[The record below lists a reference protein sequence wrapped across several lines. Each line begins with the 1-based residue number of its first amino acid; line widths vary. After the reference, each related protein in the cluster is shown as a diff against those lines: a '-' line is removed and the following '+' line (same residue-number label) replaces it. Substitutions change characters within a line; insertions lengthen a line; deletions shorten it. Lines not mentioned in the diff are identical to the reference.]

1 MSDQRLDILLVEPD
15 DDLAGMIAEHIE
27 SALDANVQRARTAAQ
42 AMAAHLASEP
52 AVVVAEM
59 DLPDSDGLALTRE
72 LRTGPYGD
80 PVIILMSDRPTVGR
94 AIEAMRLGVR
104 DLFTKPFDLRR
115 LSHVVEQE
123 ARSRHI
129 RQRLVRRNERLW
141 RLVRRILRER
151 RDLRQRIDLICR
163 DLVHAYQ
170 RLARKVA
177 ENSLNGCRN
186 D

>member
-1 MSDQRLDILLVEPD
+1 MDILLVEPD
-15 DDLAGMIAEHIE
+15 DELAGMIAEHIE
-27 SALDANVQRARTAAQ
+27 SALDTKVLRVRTASQ
-42 AMAAHLASEP
+42 AAAAYLASAP
-52 AVVVAEM
+52 TIVISEM
-59 DLPDSDGLALTRE
+59 ELPDSDGLALTRE
-72 LRTGPYGD
+72 IRAQQDGEAS
-80 PVIILMSDRPTVGR
+80 IILMSDQPTVGR

-123 ARSRHI
+123 AHGQRD
-129 RQRLVRRNERLW
+129 RQRQLRRNERLR
-141 RLVRRILRER
+141 RLARRVMRER

-170 RLARKVA
+170 RLAKKVA
-177 ENSLNGCRN
+177 ENSLNECRN